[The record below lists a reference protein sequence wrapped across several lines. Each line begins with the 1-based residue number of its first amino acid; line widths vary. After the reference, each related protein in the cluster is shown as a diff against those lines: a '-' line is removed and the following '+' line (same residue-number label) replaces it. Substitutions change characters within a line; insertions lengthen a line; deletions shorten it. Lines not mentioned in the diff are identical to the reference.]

1 MTEITDEEITRLAE
15 SIVGSI
21 GCSMEQLYNQP
32 LKDILQAM
40 NPDYT
45 KKERFELIKRLAKAV
60 YIPHTYVD
68 EGHTLLFSPP

>member
-1 MTEITDEEITRLAE
+1 MTEVTDVEITRLAE

-40 NPDYT
+40 NANYT
-45 KKERFELIKRLAKAV
+45 NKEQFELIKRLAKGV
-60 YIPHTYVD
+60 YIPHSYVD
-68 EGHTLLFSPP
+68 EAHALLFSP

>member
-1 MTEITDEEITRLAE
+1 MTEVTDVQITRLAE

-40 NPDYT
+40 NANYT
-45 KKERFELIKRLAKAV
+45 NKEQFELIKRLAKAV
-60 YIPHTYVD
+60 YIPHSYVD
-68 EGHTLLFSPP
+68 EAHALLFSP

>member
-1 MTEITDEEITRLAE
+1 MTEITDVQITRLAE
-15 SIVGSI
+15 SIVGCI
-21 GCSMEQLYNQP
+21 GSMEQLYNQP

-45 KKERFELIKRLAKAV
+45 NKERFELIKRLAKAV

-68 EGHTLLFSPP
+68 EAHTLLFSKP